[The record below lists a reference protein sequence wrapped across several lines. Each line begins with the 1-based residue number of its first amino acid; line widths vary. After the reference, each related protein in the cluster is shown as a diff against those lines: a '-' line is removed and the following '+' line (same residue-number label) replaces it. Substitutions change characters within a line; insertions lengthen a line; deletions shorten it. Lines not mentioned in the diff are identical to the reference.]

1 MHNPVVVSHF
11 QTRPLLR
18 YRGGDARSVVVSPD
32 LGLTTVEAAVG
43 PDGVRFPGG
52 VLLRWDAVE
61 AIDAA
66 ENNCFIVDKGGIRKI
81 AIFSEVTNRP
91 CSLMPTSGAPT
102 LLLSG
107 IPMHRIKGTEPHK
120 DTLQKIK
127 SVRPVV
133 GRVLDTATG
142 LGYTAIEAAKTAEAV
157 VTIEVDPGS
166 LAVARMNPWSRAL
179 FENPRIEQRVG
190 DSYDVVETLPD
201 ASFTRIIHDPP
212 MFKFAGHLYSRDFYE
227 ELYRVLRRGGRMFH
241 YVGDPESKS
250 GRTTTRG
257 VMRRLE
263 AAGFSRVVARPQ
275 AFGVVAVK

>member
-1 MHNPVVVSHF
+1 MRYPIVVSHF
-11 QTRPLLR
+11 QTRSLLR
-18 YRGGDARSVVVSPD
+18 YRGGDERSVVISPD
-32 LGLTTVEAAVG
+32 LGLTTVEAAVEPG
-43 PDGVRFPGG
+43 GVRFPNG
-52 VLLRWDAVE
+52 VLLRWDVIE
-61 AIDAA
+61 AINTA
-66 ENNCFIVDKGGIRKI
+66 ENNCFIVESAGIHKI
-81 AIFSEVTNRP
+81 AVFSEVTNRP

-102 LLLSG
+102 LLLAG
-107 IPMHRIKGTEPHK
+107 IPMHRIKGTEPHR
-120 DTLQKIK
+120 DTVEKIK

-166 LAVARMNPWSRAL
+166 LAVARMNPWSRDL
-179 FENPRIEQRVG
+179 FENPKIEQRVG

-212 MFKFAGHLYSRDFYE
+212 MFKFAGHLYSRDFYA
-227 ELYRVLRRGGRMFH
+227 ELYRVLRRCGRMFH
-241 YVGDPESKS
+241 YVGDPESTS

-257 VMRRLE
+257 VLRRLE
-263 AAGFSRVVARPQ
+263 AVGFSRVVARPQ